1 MVILTVQKGYSL
13 LQLIIWLLI
22 TSMILPIL
30 TSVLILTANY
40 YSQSAYFL
48 LELSELAFLKRVIQ
62 SDLLLGSLQKIEDT
76 VLIAHQSQVIS
87 YKLSNSRFRR
97 THTNTRYLTRFLHI
111 KSVDIVNTHC
121 ILLLFLN
128 PKLKPL
134 SLCSPNLLS
143 ND

>member
-1 MVILTVQKGYSL
+1 MITLTLQKGYSL

-30 TSVLILTANY
+30 TSALILTANY
-40 YSQSAYFL
+40 YSHTANFL
-48 LELSELAFLKRVIQ
+48 VELSELAFLKRIIQ
-62 SDLLLGSLQKIEDT
+62 TDLLLGSLEKIENT
-76 VLIAHQSQVIS
+76 VLITHHSKLIS

-111 KSVDIVNTHC
+111 KSVEIDNTNC
-121 ILLLFLN
+121 IILLFLN

-134 SLCSPNLLS
+134 NLCSPNLLS